1 MKKIFTFFLAAAVV
15 LSSFTAVG
23 AADSA
28 AAYGFIESNGKT
40 AKGNVTFNVSKG
52 KTAESLMLNGEE
64 VKEGDGTTPWESGFS
79 SAEKNWVYDS
89 ANGTLTLSQRYIVTD
104 IDLFRRGEPF
114 VRAEFHGRNER

>member
-64 VKEGDGTTPWESGFS
+64 AKEGDGRLRGSRGFVCR
-79 SAEKNWVYDS
+79 EKL
-89 ANGTLTLSQRYIVTD
+89 GL
-104 IDLFRRGEPF
+104 
-114 VRAEFHGRNER
+114 

>member
-64 VKEGDGTTPWESGFS
+64 VKEDDDEVYYSESVVSKGVDGTVKI
-79 SAEKNWVYDS
+79 EK
-89 ANGTLTLSQRYIVTD
+89 
-104 IDLFRRGEPF
+104 
-114 VRAEFHGRNER
+114 